1 MDGAGTHAS
10 EVTLARAVVAA
21 VRGVPSVAN
30 LSPGRF
36 AEAATYGRGERVRG
50 VVIHRSRSA
59 LDIEVHVCAL
69 YADSLVLPELAAR
82 VRAAVRQSVEAF
94 GGGPLARIDVAFDD
108 LRVDEEMS
116 G

>member
-1 MDGAGTHAS
+1 MDAAGAHAS
-10 EVTLARAVVAA
+10 EVSLARAVVAA

-36 AEAATYGRGERVRG
+36 AEAATYGPGERVRG
-50 VVIHRSRSA
+50 VVIRRAGSA

-69 YADSLVLPELAAR
+69 YVDSLVLPELAAR
-82 VRAAVRQSVEAF
+82 VRTAVRQAVEAF
-94 GGGPLARIDVAFDD
+94 GAGPLGRIDVAFDD